1 MKHTRIL
8 LAILTLE
15 LGGSEIVQ
23 SADIN
28 FSKAVKVLRE
38 VGSEG
43 KGNIAASQ
51 AMEYLSKSDKE
62 IIPVLLSAMD
72 EANPFAVNYLRGAI
86 EFIFNKSL
94 SEGGALPLVELG
106 EFLLNKSHDTKPRAM
121 AFDLI
126 KRTDAGVA
134 NRLIPGFLGDPSV
147 DPVSYTHLTLP
158 TKA

>member
-1 MKHTRIL
+1 MKKTRIL

-23 SADIN
+23 SADIK

-62 IIPVLLSAMD
+62 VIPVLLSAMD
-72 EANPFAVNYLRGAI
+72 EANPCLLYTSPSPRDAT
-86 EFIFNKSL
+86 L
-94 SEGGALPLVELG
+94 S
-106 EFLLNKSHDTKPRAM
+106 RM
-121 AFDLI
+121 
-126 KRTDAGVA
+126 
-134 NRLIPGFLGDPSV
+134 PS
-147 DPVSYTHLTLP
+147 S
-158 TKA
+158 A